1 MRNNKTNLNEF
12 LQPGTLMVS
21 NPYYDTA
28 YNMSNNNTSR
38 LFFAVGEFCNNT
50 DMYGGMV
57 RVADIYGGVEMWI
70 SGAAIIS
77 ADRFIDMVDNINA
90 RLDRDDRFVEAFNNS
105 DDAKDYDDFAKI
117 LQSIHLT
124 INQAKIL
131 NDCITNDEYHLP
143 TSVTIGIFDEIED
156 DIKTVLSQIA
166 SIGSLTI
173 HHLKFD

>member
-1 MRNNKTNLNEF
+1 MRNNKISLNEF

-28 YNMSNNNTSR
+28 YNMPSNNTSR

-57 RVADIYGGVEMWI
+57 RVTDIYGGVEMWI

-90 RLDRDDRFVEAFNNS
+90 RLDRDDQFVETFNNS

-117 LQSIHLT
+117 LQSIHTT

-131 NDCITNDEYHLP
+131 SDCITNDEYHLP
-143 TSVTIGIFDEIED
+143 TSVVIGIFNEIEGD
-156 DIKTVLSQIA
+156 TKSVLDQI
-166 SIGSLTI
+166 LTI
-173 HHLKFD
+173 GALVIHRLNFD